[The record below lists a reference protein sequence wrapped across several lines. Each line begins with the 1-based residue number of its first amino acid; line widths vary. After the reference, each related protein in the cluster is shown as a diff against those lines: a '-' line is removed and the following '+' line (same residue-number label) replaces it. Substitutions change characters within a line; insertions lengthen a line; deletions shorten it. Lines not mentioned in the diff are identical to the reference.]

1 MSAAR
6 TVLRVRARIGTDRA
20 HDLTAE
26 IASGVTLG
34 AFADAPEAAFET
46 TLVVM
51 RHTDDGIEERELTS
65 TAPTSDFALY
75 QALPLM
81 LTFEDR

>member
-1 MSAAR
+1 MSAAP

-26 IASGVTLG
+26 IASGVTL
-34 AFADAPEAAFET
+34 
-46 TLVVM
+46 
-51 RHTDDGIEERELTS
+51 EERELTS